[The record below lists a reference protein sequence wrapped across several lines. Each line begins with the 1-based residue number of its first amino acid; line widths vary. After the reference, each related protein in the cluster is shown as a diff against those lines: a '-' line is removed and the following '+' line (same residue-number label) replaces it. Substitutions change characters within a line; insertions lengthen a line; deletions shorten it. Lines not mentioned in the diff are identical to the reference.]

1 MAFNP
6 AYFYESGKV
15 RVNTYIGGIGASAST
30 KELLA
35 TKLGIASSRI
45 SNFSII
51 NNNVQCRISGSYIL
65 QSSSSLDDTNITYY
79 LDKGGLISN
88 LTQYEF
94 RRAINFNGELILDGV
109 SSLTDSYL
117 NRNGYLVR
125 VICKNATTLAGA
137 AFYNGDSPYFRQTF
151 YFPNVTNMGGSTAS
165 NSVFYGIMPKSYI
178 YVHPSMATNNV
189 GGPDGDLV
197 AATTAGAIV
206 RYVTDFTLPE
216 PISDVSV
223 GVIHST
229 SVELIFTEPYA
240 ANTIDYYDVYIDGT
254 YNCSCKY
261 GQVYAQGLNP
271 NTTYRIEVYAVD
283 MFFNRSISNAVYA
296 TTSSTLGF
304 VSTWDTTKTSS
315 GSSTSTQIKLPLTSN
330 GTYKFSVD
338 WGDGTSNNITGWN
351 DVAAT
356 HTYLVEGVYTITIT
370 GKCRGWV
377 FGNSGDRLKI
387 LSVSSWGTLN
397 IGYYQINQG
406 GHFYGCANLDLST
419 VSDQLCLHRVY
430 TLANSFQQCTSI
442 TSINN
447 INTWVMGNIES
458 LYATFYGNVLFNQEL
473 NIFTKYVANMDFTFF
488 GCSVFNNG
496 LPSGNPGTMSWNT
509 SSATSMSRMFNGAS
523 SFNCNI
529 GSWNVSS
536 VSNFYGMFS
545 GAAKFNNGGSSSI
558 GSWQTTSATN
568 MYQMFYGATIFNQP
582 LSGWNTQNVTTMFWM
597 FRSANAFN
605 QSLSSWN
612 TQNVTT
618 MSAMFYGAASFNNG
632 LLSGATGS
640 LAWNTGSVTTMD
652 NMFDQATSF
661 NCDIGSWDVS
671 KVESFSSMLSGAVKF
686 NNGENTS
693 INNWTLKT
701 TGTVNLYGM
710 FLYATAFNQPVGN
723 WNTSAVTNMS
733 LTFANASL
741 FNQDLS
747 LWKTGSVTTMSSM
760 FSGASVFNNGSVSG
774 AIGDLAYNPL
784 TGAWNT
790 ENVTSMYG
798 MFFAAVAF
806 NKNIGSWNVSKV
818 ADFTYTFYNAIK
830 FNNGGSA
837 TIGTSWILKSTGP
850 ITLNGTFLGATS
862 FNQPLDGWNTSTVT
876 TMSAMF
882 YGATSFNNGLLSGAT
897 GSLAWNTSNV
907 TDMGYMFNQA
917 TSFNCNIGSW
927 NVSAVATFESMFYC
941 YSVSKFNNGES
952 TDINNWTIKN
962 SGTVS
967 MRNMFGGASVFDQN
981 IGSWNVSYVT
991 DFTSMFSDAVKF
1003 NNGGSSSIGNWTLKT
1018 TGVVAMYAMF
1028 RNAVL
1033 FNQPLNGWNTMAVS
1047 NMGLMFLGAANFN
1060 NGLGSGT
1067 SGTLAWNTSNVTD
1080 MGQMFNLA
1088 AAFNCVIDSF
1098 DVSKVTTFLQMFRSA
1113 TLFNQPLNSWNTQA
1127 VTTMGGMF
1135 YGATNFNNG
1144 LSSGVVGTLAWNT
1157 SAVTSMDLMFSAASS
1172 FNCNIGSWNVS
1183 SVANFT
1189 SMFSS
1194 ATKFNNGGSTAIETW
1209 TLKTTGTIDMRF
1221 MFYDTTIFNQPLNGW
1236 NTQAVTNMALMFT
1249 TAQAFNQP
1257 LNNWNTSE
1265 VTNMSQMFQN
1275 ATAFDQNLGSWNVS
1289 KVTDFSSFMITKTPT
1304 TFSTANLDAIYNGWS
1319 TRSVLPS
1326 KSISFGTAKRTAAS
1340 TSGRAILTSSPNLWT
1355 ITDGGI

>member
-15 RVNTYIGGIGASAST
+15 RVNTYIGGIGASTST

-109 SSLTDSYL
+109 SSLTDPYL

-125 VICKNATTLAGA
+125 VICKNATSLAGA
-137 AFYNGDSPYFRQTF
+137 AFYNGDPPYFRQTF

-178 YVHPSMATNNV
+178 YAHPSMATNNA

-223 GVIHST
+223 GAIHST

-283 MFFNRSISNAVYA
+283 MLFNRSISNAVYA

-351 DVAAT
+351 DAAAT
-356 HTYLVEGVYTITIT
+356 HTYSTAGVYTITIT

-377 FGNSGDRLKI
+377 FNNSEDRLKI

-397 IGYYQINQG
+397 IGSYQLNQG
-406 GHFYGCANLDLST
+406 GHFSGCANLNLSA

-430 TLANSFQQCTSI
+430 TLANSFQQCTSL

-458 LYATFYGNVLFNQEL
+458 LSYTFYGNTLLNQEL
-473 NIFTKYVANMDFTFF
+473 NLFTKYVTNMDLTFF
-488 GCSVFNNG
+488 GCSAFNNG

-509 SSATSMSRMFNGAS
+509 SSVTSMLRMFQSAT

-529 GSWNVSS
+529 GSWSVSS
-536 VSNFYGMFS
+536 VSNFTGMFL

-558 GSWQTTSATN
+558 GSWQTTSATT
-568 MYQMFYGATIFNQP
+568 MTLMFSAAVVFNQS
-582 LSGWNTQNVTTMFWM
+582 LETWNTQAVTTMDQM
-597 FRSANAFN
+597 FNGAVAFN
-605 QSLSSWN
+605 QSLETWN
-612 TQNVTT
+612 TQAVTT
-618 MSAMFYGAASFNNG
+618 MDQMFNGATSFNNG
-632 LLSGATGS
+632 LSSGAAGS
-640 LAWNTGSVTTMD
+640 LAWNTAAVTTMY
-652 NMFDQATSF
+652 NMFNSASSF

-671 KVESFSSMLSGAVKF
+671 KVQSFYGMFSGAVKF
-686 NNGENTS
+686 NNGGSSSINNWALKTTGTVNLNYMFNSASLFNQPVGNWNISAVTEMEAMFKGAVAFNNGYPSGSIGDLAYNPLTGAWNTS
-693 INNWTLKT
+693 NVTVMKEMFYGATSFNCNVGSWNVGNVTTFFSMFNGANKFNNGGSNTINNWTLKT
-701 TGTVNLYGM
+701 TGAVTLYGM
-710 FLYATAFNQPVGN
+710 FVGASVFNQPVGN
-723 WNTSAVTNMS
+723 WDTSAVTNMS
-733 LTFANASL
+733 VTFANALL

-747 LWKTGSVTTMSSM
+747 LWKTGSVTTMGDM
-760 FSGASVFNNGSVSG
+760 FRGAVAFNNGSALG

-790 ENVTSMYG
+790 ENVTEMG
-798 MFFAAVAF
+798 AMFFGAAAF

-818 ADFTYTFYNAIK
+818 TNFTNTFLNATR

-837 TIGTSWILKSTGP
+837 TIGTWILKSTGS
-850 ITLNGTFLGATS
+850 ITLNGTFAGATL

-876 TMSAMF
+876 TMSNMF
-882 YGATSFNNGLLSGAT
+882 FGATNFNNGLLSGAT

-907 TDMGYMFNQA
+907 TNMSNMFNQA
-917 TSFNCNIGSW
+917 LAFNCNIGSW
-927 NVSAVATFESMFYC
+927 NTIAVVNMETMFFSAT
-941 YSVSKFNNGES
+941 
-952 TDINNWTIKN
+952 
-962 SGTVS
+962 
-967 MRNMFGGASVFDQN
+967 
-981 IGSWNVSYVT
+981 
-991 DFTSMFSDAVKF
+991 
-1003 NNGGSSSIGNWTLKT
+1003 
-1018 TGVVAMYAMF
+1018 
-1028 RNAVL
+1028 
-1033 FNQPLNGWNTMAVS
+1033 
-1047 NMGLMFLGAANFN
+1047 NFN
-1060 NGLGSGT
+1060 NGLTSGT
-1067 SGTLAWNTSNVTD
+1067 SGTLAWNTAVVTNMSN
-1080 MGQMFNLA
+1080 
-1088 AAFNCVIDSF
+1088 
-1098 DVSKVTTFLQMFRSA
+1098 
-1113 TLFNQPLNSWNTQA
+1113 
-1127 VTTMGGMF
+1127 MF
-1135 YGATNFNNG
+1135 YN
-1144 LSSGVVGTLAWNT
+1144 
-1157 SAVTSMDLMFSAASS
+1157 ASS

-1183 SVANFT
+1183 SVANFNSMFRNT
-1189 SMFSS
+1189 TLFNQPLNSWNTQAVTDMEKMFFQATNFNNGLTSGLAGTLAWNTAAVTIMTDMFGNASSFNCNIGSWNVSSVANFNSMFSG
-1194 ATKFNNGGSTAIETW
+1194 ATNFNNGGSVAIETW
-1209 TLKTTGTIDMRF
+1209 TLKTTGAIDMRS
-1221 MFYDTTIFNQPLNGW
+1221 MFINASVFNQPLNGW
-1236 NTQAVTNMALMFT
+1236 NT
-1249 TAQAFNQP
+1249 
-1257 LNNWNTSE
+1257 SE
-1265 VTNMSQMFQN
+1265 VTNMSNMFQN
-1275 ATAFDQNLGSWNVS
+1275 ATAFDQNIGSWNVS
-1289 KVTDFSSFMITKTPT
+1289 KVTDFINFMFGKTQF
-1304 TFSTANLDAIYNGWS
+1304 TFSTTNLDAIYNGWS
-1319 TRSVLPS
+1319 SRFVFSN
-1326 KSISFGTAKRTAAS
+1326 KSISFGSAKRTSAS
-1340 TSGRAILTSSPNLWT
+1340 TAGRLILTGTYGWT
-1355 ITDGGI
+1355 IADGGI